1 MPTPAQTAARSATV
15 RAVLLVL
22 TGSIGVQVSAALALG
37 LFDSIGVIG
46 TSALRMV
53 ISAVVLLAIFR
64 PSFRRR
70 SRDEWVGIVLYG
82 VAMAVMN
89 TLLYLAIDRLPLGIA
104 TTIDF
109 LGPCMVALLASRRWR
124 EGLLAVLAFAGVA
137 LIAGFG
143 GPLDGLGLLFAA
155 LAGAGFGVYTLLAAR
170 IGKSE
175 GGLENMALSVAVG
188 AILML
193 PFSVPAAPS
202 VELGQWGIL
211 ALSAVLGMALAFVVD
226 TMAGR
231 LTSARVIGVLF
242 AFDPMVGTLVGA
254 LWLGQALTLPA
265 LIGIGMVIVAGAGIV
280 WFAGGGPETASE
292 TSPEGSASGSDP
304 DSDSAHDGAAPY
316 AGSVSGT
323 EDSQPVVSF
332 EIERKYQ
339 VDDSAVLPGAAA
351 FAALGLNLD
360 APERHGLEASYF
372 DTPAF
377 ELGAQRVAVR
387 MRRGGK
393 DEGWHL
399 KEKGAD
405 GARELLWPPAA
416 EMPAGLA
423 DELRRRIGA
432 EPFDRVAVIA
442 QLRTVRVTVRVR
454 DATGAEVI
462 ELADDRVEA
471 TNRITGRRQAWRE
484 WEAEL
489 MPGADPEL
497 LDRIEPL
504 LTAAGAARVR
514 GTSKI
519 QRAMS
524 TD

>member
-1 MPTPAQTAARSATV
+1 
-15 RAVLLVL
+15 
-22 TGSIGVQVSAALALG
+22 
-37 LFDSIGVIG
+37 
-46 TSALRMV
+46 
-53 ISAVVLLAIFR
+53 
-64 PSFRRR
+64 
-70 SRDEWVGIVLYG
+70 
-82 VAMAVMN
+82 
-89 TLLYLAIDRLPLGIA
+89 
-104 TTIDF
+104 
-109 LGPCMVALLASRRWR
+109 
-124 EGLLAVLAFAGVA
+124 
-137 LIAGFG
+137 
-143 GPLDGLGLLFAA
+143 
-155 LAGAGFGVYTLLAAR
+155 
-170 IGKSE
+170 
-175 GGLENMALSVAVG
+175 
-188 AILML
+188 
-193 PFSVPAAPS
+193 
-202 VELGQWGIL
+202 
-211 ALSAVLGMALAFVVD
+211 
-226 TMAGR
+226 
-231 LTSARVIGVLF
+231 
-242 AFDPMVGTLVGA
+242 
-254 LWLGQALTLPA
+254 
-265 LIGIGMVIVAGAGIV
+265 
-280 WFAGGGPETASE
+280 
-292 TSPEGSASGSDP
+292 
-304 DSDSAHDGAAPY
+304 
-316 AGSVSGT
+316 VSGT

-339 VDDSAVLPGAAA
+339 VDDSAVLPGATA

-416 EMPAGLA
+416 QMPAGLA
-423 DELRRRIGA
+423 DELRRRIGV

-454 DATGAEVI
+454 DASGAEVV

-471 TNRITGRRQAWRE
+471 TNRVTGRRQAWRE

-524 TD
+524 TDRAPGNRLLG